1 MLRALSLAMAMTIF
15 LPPLGNAVADD
26 PIEPG
31 ANAALKYWQGFS
43 QLPKLTHDE
52 EHKLHEECLKM
63 PLDAHTRET
72 VAKADYAFRMMHRG
86 SVLPR
91 CDWGLSY
98 EDGIELLLPHAAAAR
113 TMVNLACLR
122 ARIRFEEGHNADA
135 VEDLV
140 DAMILGR
147 QISMDTSSIAVLVNF
162 GVEFRTSETL
172 ARYLPKLNA
181 EMVKTLKTRLGTLPP
196 FATAAMGVVPFE
208 EQSCLDWF
216 IRKAKEHNDKE
227 SMLTFLNKFC
237 SGPEDSPEQARER
250 GRVFFEGCG
259 GTVEGVVKTAE
270 ESRPSYALA
279 AKLMDLPLDQFEKE
293 FQLEEKKRAGNPVF
307 KMLFPNVGAL
317 RLSQARA
324 DVRRALLATALDIQ
338 LDGADAL
345 KNHTDP
351 VVGGPFEMV
360 PFEGGYELR
369 SKFKPKDGTTWALS
383 VGQRG
388 K

>member
-15 LPPLGNAVADD
+15 LPPLGNALADD

-31 ANAALKYWQGFS
+31 ANAALKYWQGFA
-43 QLPKLTHDE
+43 QLPKFTHDE
-52 EHKLHEECLKM
+52 EHKLRDECLTM
-63 PLDAHTRET
+63 PLDAHAKEI
-72 VAKADYAFRMMHRG
+72 VAKSDYAFRMMHRAA
-86 SVLPR
+86 VLPR
-91 CDWGLSY
+91 CDLGLGY
-98 EDGIELLLPHAAAAR
+98 EDGIEILLPHAQAAR
-113 TMVNLACLR
+113 TLVNLACVR
-122 ARIRFEEGHNADA
+122 ARIRFEDGHNAEA
-135 VEDLV
+135 VDDII
-140 DAMILGR
+140 DAMTLGR
-147 QISMDTSSIAVLVNF
+147 HVTLDTTSITVLVNY
-162 GVEFRTSETL
+162 GIEYRTSETL
-172 ARYLPKLNA
+172 ARYLPKLSA
-181 EMVKTLKTRLGTLPP
+181 EKIKTLKTRLAALPP
-196 FATAAMGVVPFE
+196 SSTPATGVVPFE
-208 EQSCLDWF
+208 EQASLDWF

-227 SMLTFLNKFC
+227 SMLVFLNAFC
-237 SGPEDSPEQARER
+237 SGREDSPEQARER

-270 ESRPSYALA
+270 ETRPSYALA
-279 AKLMDLPLDQFEKE
+279 AKLLELPLDQFEKE

-338 LDGADAL
+338 LDGPDAL

-351 VVGGPFEMV
+351 VVGGPFELV
-360 PFEGGYELR
+360 AFEGGFELR
-369 SKFKPKDGTTWALS
+369 SKFKPKDGIPWVLI